1 MTIILD
7 GASLRIDD
15 VVRVAR
21 QYEQVALGDDAR
33 EAVVWCRLVL
43 DELAKSKVIYG
54 INTGFG
60 ALSNIIIPSDDLEHL
75 QLNLFRSHASGVDPA
90 LPMDVTRAMMLHR
103 ANTLA
108 KGLSGVRLPTLETL
122 IAMVNSRVHP
132 VILKEDLLV
141 QAAIWHRWLIWRL

>member
-21 QYEQVALGDDAR
+21 QYEQVTLGDDAR
-33 EAVVWCRLVL
+33 EAVVRCRLVL

-60 ALSNIIIPSDDLEHL
+60 ASSNIIIPS
-75 QLNLFRSHASGVDPA
+75 
-90 LPMDVTRAMMLHR
+90 
-103 ANTLA
+103 
-108 KGLSGVRLPTLETL
+108 
-122 IAMVNSRVHP
+122 
-132 VILKEDLLV
+132 EDLV
-141 QAAIWHRWLIWRL
+141 MEIDPWPRVDSEFIKA

>member
-33 EAVVWCRLVL
+33 EAVVRCRLVL

-60 ALSNIIIPSDDLEHL
+60 ALSDIIIPSDDLEHL
-75 QLNLFRSHASGVDPA
+75 QLNLVRSHASGVDPA
-90 LPMDVTRAMMLHR
+90 LPMDVTRAMILQSEHAGQGAIR
-103 ANTLA
+103 GSASNA
-108 KGLSGVRLPTLETL
+108 RNVDRHGEFASPPG
-122 IAMVNSRVHP
+122 HP
-132 VILKEDLLV
+132 
-141 QAAIWHRWLIWRL
+141 

>member
-7 GASLRIDD
+7 GATLRIDD
-15 VVRVAR
+15 FVHVAR
-21 QYEQVALGDDAR
+21 QYEQVTLGDDAR

-75 QLNLFRSHASGVDPA
+75 SS
-90 LPMDVTRAMMLHR
+90 
-103 ANTLA
+103 
-108 KGLSGVRLPTLETL
+108 
-122 IAMVNSRVHP
+122 I
-132 VILKEDLLV
+132 
-141 QAAIWHRWLIWRL
+141 

>member
-21 QYEQVALGDDAR
+21 QYEQVALGDDAG
-33 EAVVWCRLVL
+33 EAVAMCRLVL

-60 ALSNIIIPSDDLEHL
+60 ALSDIIIPSDDLEHL
-75 QLNLFRSHASGVDPA
+75 SS
-90 LPMDVTRAMMLHR
+90 
-103 ANTLA
+103 
-108 KGLSGVRLPTLETL
+108 
-122 IAMVNSRVHP
+122 I
-132 VILKEDLLV
+132 
-141 QAAIWHRWLIWRL
+141 